1 MPNTTIKQLVIDCSN
16 LSSEMSISYGQVA
29 PSFIFSN
36 TGRRNGAKYFA
47 ITLPQI
53 ISVLENIKDNLSE
66 FSKYPNYNESHWR
79 DLFPEYITDKV
90 INALSTVQTLPLF
103 ALLNKIITV
112 VNNDIYHEKTIDLT
126 PQKLQTTIDY
136 LKNQMPSDEEITV
149 TSNNSSLLSI
159 NKIYYGAPG
168 TGKSHKINEIT
179 KDKICIRTVFHP
191 DMQYTDFVGSLKP
204 KTYIDDDKI
213 KRITYEFRAGPFTKA
228 LIQALNNQLENVFLI
243 IEEINRAQAPAV
255 FGEIFQLLDRDESGR
270 SKYNVDISD
279 PDMLDY
285 INGRINNKIDSIYIP
300 SNLSILATM
309 NSSDQAVM
317 PMDTAFK
324 RRWQFEY
331 LLIDLNAAADGI
343 IPLEVNSG
351 NDLVSIVS
359 ISWKDMASI
368 INNTL
373 KSLNIPEDRLLGQYF
388 LNSVEINSI
397 DSARESFASK
407 VLVYIWD
414 DVLRHGKRNFIF
426 NAASFNTFGEIYNAF
441 KNGIPIFNAS
451 IEEQILINSS
461 NSGF

>member
-159 NKIYYGAPG
+159 
-168 TGKSHKINEIT
+168 
-179 KDKICIRTVFHP
+179 
-191 DMQYTDFVGSLKP
+191 
-204 KTYIDDDKI
+204 
-213 KRITYEFRAGPFTKA
+213 
-228 LIQALNNQLENVFLI
+228 
-243 IEEINRAQAPAV
+243 
-255 FGEIFQLLDRDESGR
+255 
-270 SKYNVDISD
+270 
-279 PDMLDY
+279 
-285 INGRINNKIDSIYIP
+285 
-300 SNLSILATM
+300 
-309 NSSDQAVM
+309 
-317 PMDTAFK
+317 
-324 RRWQFEY
+324 
-331 LLIDLNAAADGI
+331 
-343 IPLEVNSG
+343 
-351 NDLVSIVS
+351 
-359 ISWKDMASI
+359 
-368 INNTL
+368 
-373 KSLNIPEDRLLGQYF
+373 
-388 LNSVEINSI
+388 
-397 DSARESFASK
+397 
-407 VLVYIWD
+407 
-414 DVLRHGKRNFIF
+414 
-426 NAASFNTFGEIYNAF
+426 
-441 KNGIPIFNAS
+441 
-451 IEEQILINSS
+451 
-461 NSGF
+461 